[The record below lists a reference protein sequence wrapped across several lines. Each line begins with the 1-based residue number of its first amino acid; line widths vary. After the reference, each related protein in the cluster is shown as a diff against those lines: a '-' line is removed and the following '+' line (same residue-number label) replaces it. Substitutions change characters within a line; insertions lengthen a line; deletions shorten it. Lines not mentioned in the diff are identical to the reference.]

1 MILYVRGCKLGFSW
15 AGWLGRG
22 RGFEAIEGGGGEGRE
37 ERGCSVVDPVAGI
50 VRETKGGGSRWLG

>member
-1 MILYVRGCKLGFSW
+1 VVGKREGC
-15 AGWLGRG
+15 
-22 RGFEAIEGGGGEGRE
+22 EAVEGGGGEGRE